1 MKKHWF
7 AYIFLG
13 CFLLLIISESHAQSM
28 LSYKVF
34 ENDTINIVDKDSL
47 KQGVWK
53 EFWPNGDL
61 RSEVIYQNNKKRG
74 LEIKWFDVPDC
85 VEQESYYKDGMLDG
99 PSVYYSKKCKKDFL
113 ETFKGGVKEGVEV
126 SYYSNGHIKAE
137 GNYKKGNLN
146 GYYRVY
152 DKNGKFAF
160 ESRSTNTDID
170 FNPNIADTANSVVFN
185 VLKRNPQWKN
195 KLIVADL
202 TGSMYSYGQQ
212 VSTWLKLHF
221 IKDTTSQH
229 FVFFNDGDRKHDDEK
244 KIGATG
250 GIYHCKARTVEE
262 LIATMELTTRK
273 GQGGDAPENVIEA
286 ILFGLSKS
294 GKVEDVILIADNWAK
309 ARDIK
314 MLARVKVPVRVIL
327 CGVVEGM
334 EINEDYLNIAY
345 KTKGSVHTIEQD
357 ITDLMKQSTGKK
369 FNINGVDYIIKNGSV
384 KVF

>member
-1 MKKHWF
+1 MKILPVI
-7 AYIFLG
+7 YILFT
-13 CFLLLIISESHAQSM
+13 CFLLGQNTLKAQSM
-28 LSYKVF
+28 GSYRIYD
-34 ENDTINIVDKDSL
+34 NDTINVTDRDSL

-61 RSEVIYQNNKKRG
+61 KKEVNYKNNKKQG
-74 LEIKWFDVPDC
+74 LELSWYDEPDC
-85 VEQESYYKDGMLDG
+85 VEKEAYFKDGLLDG
-99 PSVYYSKKCKKDFL
+99 PSISYTKKCKKSLF
-113 ETFKGGVKEGVEV
+113 ETFKNGVKDGLELE
-126 SYYSNGHIKAE
+126 YYANGHIKAE
-137 GNYKKGNLN
+137 GKYKKGNLE

-152 DKNGKFAF
+152 DKKGNFSF
-160 ESRSTNTDID
+160 ESRSTETETDL
-170 FNPNIADTANSVVFN
+170 NPNIADTANSVVFN
-185 VLKRNPQWKN
+185 VLKRNKTWKN

-202 TGSMYSYGQQ
+202 TGSMYPYAQQ
-212 VSTWLKLHF
+212 ISTWLKLHF
-221 IKDTTSQH
+221 LKDTTSQH
-229 FVFFNDGDRKHDDEK
+229 FVFFNDGDNKKDENK

-250 GIYHCKARTVEE
+250 GVYHCKAKTVEE
-262 LIATMELTTRK
+262 LITTMESTIRK
-273 GQGGDAPENVIEA
+273 GQGGDAPENPIEA
-286 ILFGLSKS
+286 IIYGLNKS

-314 MLARVKVPVRVIL
+314 MLARIKVPVRVVL
-327 CGVVEGM
+327 CGVYEGM

>member
-1 MKKHWF
+1 MKILPVI
-7 AYIFLG
+7 YILFT
-13 CFLLLIISESHAQSM
+13 CFLLSQNALNAQSM
-28 LSYKVF
+28 ASYRIY
-34 ENDTINIVDKDSL
+34 EHDTINATDRDSL

-61 RSEVIYQNNKKRG
+61 KKEVSYKNNKKQG
-74 LEIKWFDVPDC
+74 LEINWYDEPDC
-85 VEQESYYKDGMLDG
+85 VEKEAYYKDGLLDG
-99 PSVYYSKKCKKDFL
+99 PSISYTKKCKKKLF
-113 ETFKGGVKEGVEV
+113 ETFKNGLKDGLELE
-126 SYYSNGHIKAE
+126 YYSNGHIKAE
-137 GNYKKGNLN
+137 GKYKKGNLE

-152 DKNGKFAF
+152 DKKGNFSF
-160 ESRSTNTDID
+160 ESRSTETETDL
-170 FNPNIADTANSVVFN
+170 NPNLSDTTNSVVFN
-185 VLKRNPQWKN
+185 VLNRNKNWKN

-202 TGSMYSYGQQ
+202 TGSMYPYAQQ
-212 VSTWLKLHF
+212 ISTWLKLHF
-221 IKDTTSQH
+221 LKDTTSQH
-229 FVFFNDGDRKHDDEK
+229 FVFFNDGDNKKDENK

-250 GIYHCKARTVEE
+250 GIYHCKAKTVEE
-262 LIATMELTTRK
+262 LISTMELTIRK
-273 GQGGDAPENVIEA
+273 GQGGDAPENPIEA
-286 ILFGLSKS
+286 IIYGLNKS

-314 MLARVKVPVRVIL
+314 MLARIKVPVRVVL
-327 CGVVEGM
+327 CGVYEGM